1 MRKQK
6 KKHTVLKVIL
16 LIVLILLLVATGG
29 AFWVYQ
35 KFSDTVGEMN
45 TGNWK
50 AINLR
55 STSR

>member
-16 LIVLILLLVATGG
+16 LIVLILLLVAAGG

-35 KFSDTVGEMN
+35 KFSDTVGEIYQHC
-45 TGNWK
+45 TFWPGFP
-50 AINLR
+50 
-55 STSR
+55 